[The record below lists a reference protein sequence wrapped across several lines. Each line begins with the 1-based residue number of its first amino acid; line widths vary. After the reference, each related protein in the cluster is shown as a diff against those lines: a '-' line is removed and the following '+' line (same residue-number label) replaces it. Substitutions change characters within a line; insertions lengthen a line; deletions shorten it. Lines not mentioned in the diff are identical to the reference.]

1 MDTYT
6 RRGVLKAGAAGVATL
21 GLSTA
26 VSGQQSSAYGGY
38 LAEEGTWDGLTADA
52 TGLDE
57 VTIEVGAAGN
67 NGNFAFAPPVV
78 LVEPGTTVQWQWTG
92 AGGGHNVVHFPQDV
106 DASNLTNEDFFDQF
120 AFNSQTETE
129 GTTISEEGFVYEYTA
144 EETGVFPYVCTP
156 HRTLQMKGVLVVGED
171 NAETDLEPFGSGG
184 GDGGTA
190 LSTVVG
196 GAAIFGGISLAGV
209 AAYRELVGAD
219 TE

>member
-1 MDTYT
+1 MSDATD
-6 RRGVLKAGAAGVATL
+6 GVDATTEFDDGPTQLSGFLASAFGMLVTAASGPYDGVAL
-21 GLSTA
+21 ALCVAGTA
-26 VSGQQSSAYGGY
+26 
-38 LAEEGTWDGLTADA
+38 L
-52 TGLDE
+52 
-57 VTIEVGAAGN
+57 
-67 NGNFAFAPPVV
+67 V
-78 LVEPGTTVQWQWTG
+78 LVG
-92 AGGGHNVVHFPQDV
+92 VVRGSHFPQDV

-129 GTTISEEGFVYEYTA
+129 GTTINEEGFVYEYTA
-144 EETGVFPYVCTP
+144 EETGVSPYVCTP

-171 NAETDLEPFGSGG
+171 NAETELSPFGSGG

-196 GAAIFGGISLAGV
+196 GAAVFGGVTLAGV